1 MILKNLWHRKTRT
14 FLTILGIAIGV
25 AAVVAL
31 GAMANNIGANYVS
44 MLTNPNADIT
54 VMQKDALDISF
65 SSIGEDLGDRLRSVP
80 DVELAEPVLVAWAT
94 GENLPFFLAFGYEP
108 NSLAVRHYKIVE
120 GKPVSGPRQMA
131 LGKQVA
137 QDLDKGV
144 GDTMRI
150 LGTPFQIVG
159 IYETGQAMEEAG
171 GVVTL
176 SDAQELARN
185 PRQVN
190 AFQLKVRRP
199 DQVDAVFARLQA
211 LFPDLSISKGSG
223 NAAAQQWMGMINAMA
238 WGIAGIAIIIGG
250 LGMMNTMVMSVF
262 ERTREVG
269 VLRAVGWRRGRVLGL
284 ILGEALLLSL
294 AGGIVGIVLGV
305 AMVEAVG
312 RAPGYGGMIRGGY
325 STTLL
330 VQGLVTALLL
340 GAVGGFYPA
349 WWASRLTPIEA
360 LRYEGGSSGR
370 RRNPSLV
377 SGPAAD
383 SGSTGAVR
391 RLPAFLRDLGRRKT
405 RTVLTVLGIG
415 VGVSALVAFNGIVD
429 GMINQLNNFAGGSSL
444 GDLTLMQADTADM
457 GLSVIEERVGQAIRG
472 MPQVESVSGMILG
485 FTAQPGIPFFIIA
498 GLEPNDPPMRHFQ
511 IVEGRAIQRPNELL
525 LGRPVAN
532 ALKKQVGQT
541 MTLFNGSYRIVGV
554 YETGVAWEEWGGV
567 LAMRE
572 AQALLNRP
580 RQVSYYLVNVKDP
593 ADTEYVRQAIEKRF
607 PNVSASMSSEFAQ
620 NTQDIQE
627 MKAMT
632 DAVVLMA
639 LVVGGIVI
647 LNTMVMTIYERTREI
662 GTLRALGWRKRRIL
676 GTVVR
681 EAVLLSLLA
690 GLVGILLGV
699 GLTKLISLSPATS
712 YLAAQYSPAVLLQT
726 LAVAVVLG
734 VLGGIYPAWRASRL
748 SPVEALRYE

>member
-65 SSIGEDLGDRLRSVP
+65 SSIDEDLGDRLRSVP

-199 DQVDAVFARLQA
+199 DQVDAVFARLQT

-305 AMVEAVG
+305 AMAEAVG

-340 GAVGGFYPA
+340 GSVGGFYPA

-377 SGPAAD
+377 SAPAAG

-391 RLPAFLRDLGRRKT
+391 RPPAFLRDLGRRKT

-511 IVEGRAIQRPNELL
+511 IVEGRGIQRPNELL

-541 MTLFNGSYRIVGV
+541 MTLFNGSYRIIGI

-676 GTVVR
+676 STVVR

-690 GLVGILLGV
+690 GLVGILLGM

>member
-1 MILKNLWHRKTRT
+1 MILKNLWRRKTRT
-14 FLTILGIAIGV
+14 VLTILGIAIGV

-31 GAMANNIGANYVS
+31 GAIANNIGANYGT

-65 SSIGEDLGDRLRSVP
+65 SSIDESLGERLGSVP
-80 DVELAEPVLVAWAT
+80 DIEVVDPVVVAWAT
-94 GENLPFFLAFGYEP
+94 GDNLPFFLAFGYDP
-108 NSLAVRHYKIVE
+108 TSLAVRHYKIIE

-137 QDLDKGV
+137 KDLDKDV
-144 GDTMRI
+144 GDTLRI
-150 LGTPFQIVG
+150 MSTPYQIVG
-159 IYETGQAMEEAG
+159 VFETGQAMEEAG

-176 SDAQELARN
+176 SEAQELGRK

-199 DQVDAVFARLQA
+199 EQVDAVLARLQT
-211 LFPDLSISKGSG
+211 LFPDLTISRGSG
-223 NAAAQQWMGMINAMA
+223 NAAAQQWIGMINAMA

-269 VLRAVGWRRGRVLGL
+269 VLRALGWRKGRVLSL

-294 AGGIVGIVLGV
+294 LGGVAGIALGV
-305 AMVEAVG
+305 AMIEAVS
-312 RAPGYGGMIRGGY
+312 RAPGYGGMLAGGY
-325 STTLL
+325 SASLFA
-330 VQGLVTALLL
+330 QGLATALLL
-340 GAVGGFYPA
+340 GAVGGLYPA

-370 RRNPSLV
+370 RRSRSVAGNHAAN
-377 SGPAAD
+377 SGAAA
-383 SGSTGAVR
+383 SQ

-415 VGVSALVAFNGIVD
+415 VGVSALVAFNGIAD
-429 GMINQLNNFAGGSSL
+429 GMIAQLNNFAGGSSL

-457 GLSVIEERVGQAIRG
+457 GLSVIEERVGQAIQG

-485 FTAQPGIPFFIIA
+485 FTAQPGIPFFIVA
-498 GLEPNDPPMRHFQ
+498 GLEPDEPPMRHFQ
-511 IVEGRAIQRPNELL
+511 IVEGRAIQRPNEML

-532 ALKKQVGQT
+532 SLKKQVGQS
-541 MTLFNGSYRIVGV
+541 LDLLSRSYRIVGI

-572 AQALLNRP
+572 AQALFNRP

-593 ADTEYVRQAIEKRF
+593 ADTEYVRQAIERRF
-607 PNVSASMSSEFAQ
+607 PNVSASVSSEFAQ
-620 NTQDIQE
+620 NTDDIQT
-627 MKAMT
+627 MKSMT
-632 DAVVLMA
+632 NAVVLMA
-639 LVVGGIVI
+639 LIVGGIVI

-662 GTLRALGWRKRRIL
+662 GTLRALGWQKRRIL
-676 GTVVR
+676 GMVVR

-699 GLTKLISLSPATS
+699 GLTKLISMTPATS
-712 YLAAQYSPAVLLQT
+712 YLAAQHTSAALAQT
-726 LAVAVVLG
+726 LIMAVALG